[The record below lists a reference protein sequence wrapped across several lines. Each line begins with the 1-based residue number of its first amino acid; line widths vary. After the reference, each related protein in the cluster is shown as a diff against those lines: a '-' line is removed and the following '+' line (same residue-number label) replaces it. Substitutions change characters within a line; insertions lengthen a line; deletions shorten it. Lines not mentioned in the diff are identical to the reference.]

1 MDRQQSAAEEPTRIV
16 IEHPEALRR
25 DRLLSSLNLL
35 IGAGLLLA
43 LPFALKAGAVFFLPV
58 TAAMVVAIVLVPVL
72 EWLERHRV
80 PSAAAAFLC
89 VVMFLTIA
97 NVTLA
102 AIIVPATNWLTLL
115 PQRIGQIRATLE
127 PVLNAYAS
135 LQRFAE
141 QVTSALGRHGASP
154 PPAQGMASTSAGP
167 GTLVDFLAMAAPAA
181 ILQMLFGLLLVYF
194 FLATYTRVREESIR
208 RRSSFDGSLKL
219 ARMIREVVDSTAA
232 YIGTVTF
239 INLAMGALVALVVW
253 ALGMPTPLM
262 WGGLAALFNF
272 IPYLGPT
279 VTTVLLAFGGLLAFD
294 DMWSAML
301 PAVAYLA
308 IHALEANVLT
318 PTLVGRRLTINPLLI
333 LLALSFWGWVWGTTG
348 ALLSVPLLIM
358 AKVVLESAGKP
369 DIAGFLFEHGTL
381 GGGHEE
387 DTHEALD
394 TRPTAF

>member
-1 MDRQQSAAEEPTRIV
+1 MDRLQTGVEDKTRILV
-16 IEHPEALRR
+16 EDPETLRR

-43 LPFALKAGAVFFLPV
+43 LPFALKAGATFFLPV
-58 TAAMVVAIVLVPVL
+58 TAAMVVAIILVPAL
-72 EWLERHRV
+72 EWLERRRV
-80 PSAAAAFLC
+80 PSALAAFLC

-97 NVTLA
+97 NATLA

-115 PQRIGQIRATLE
+115 PQRIGQIRQTLE

-141 QVTSALGRHGASP
+141 QLTGLLGRQGVTPS
-154 PPAQGMASTSAGP
+154 AQGMASTGTGP
-167 GTLVDFLAMAAPAA
+167 GTLVDFIAMAAPAA
-181 ILQMLFGLLLVYF
+181 ILQMLFAILLVYF

-208 RRSSFDGSLKL
+208 RRSSFDGSLRM
-219 ARMIREVVDSTAA
+219 ARTIREVVDSTAA
-232 YIGTVTF
+232 YIGTVTV
-239 INLAMGALVALVVW
+239 INLAMGTLVALMVW

-272 IPYLGPT
+272 VPYIGPT

-294 DMWSAML
+294 DMWGALL
-301 PAVAYLA
+301 PAVAYLG
-308 IHALEANVLT
+308 IHALESNVLT

-333 LLALSFWGWVWGTTG
+333 LLALSFWGWVWGTAG

-387 DTHEALD
+387 DGHEALD